1 MIVVVSGGGDV
12 DDDDGSGR
20 SDDLYNDENDYYFDY
35 DRLVSTT
42 MEDQIHE
49 GWRQAPLSLMSSY

>member
-35 DRLVSTT
+35 DRLVSN
-42 MEDQIHE
+42 DNGRSIIHN
-49 GWRQAPLSLMSSY
+49 GWRGRHPSHSH